1 MRRVGDTTR
10 TADWE
15 QRGIE
20 VVRGLTMDAV
30 QQANSGHPG
39 TPMALAPLAHVLYTR
54 VMRYDAT
61 DPAWHDRDRFVLSI
75 GHASMLLYSMLHL
88 CGFGVSLDDIRAF
101 RQWGSM
107 TPGHPE
113 KGHTPGVEVTTGPL
127 GQGIANAV
135 GLAIA
140 EANLR
145 ERFGADLTDH
155 HVFAIVGDGDLQE
168 GVSHEAASLAGHL
181 GLGRLVVVYDDNHI
195 TIDGGTDLSYS
206 EDAVRRFESYGW
218 HVHEIG
224 EAANDLDALEAGLRV
239 AMEEADRPSLVV
251 LRSHIGYPSPKFT
264 DTSAAHGAPLGAEE
278 IAVVKGMIG
287 LPVDET
293 FTVPDDVLTA
303 YRSAGERGG
312 SARAEWTARRDAART
327 ADAGRVESFEACV
340 AGRGLPGWETALPA
354 WPAGE
359 SVATRNACAKVLEAI
374 VDRVP
379 GLVGGGADLTGNTG
393 TALQGADVIA
403 RGDLGGRQLYF
414 GVREHGRGSVMVG
427 MAEGGLLPFGGTFF
441 VFSDYMRPAVRVAA
455 LSRSKVAF
463 VWSHDSIA
471 VGEDGPTHQPVEQLA
486 ALRAMPGLR
495 IIRPADA
502 NETAAAW
509 RVHLEGDGPTAIVLS
524 RQNLPVLEGTDT
536 LAAAGVAGGAYVL
549 AAEAGAAPDV
559 VLIGTGSE
567 VALCVEARAVLAGAG
582 IDARVVSMPSWDLF
596 AARDAADRST
606 VLPVGVPRLAVEAGT
621 TFGWERWADEAIGI
635 DTFGASAPGG
645 VALERF
651 GFTVDAVVA
660 RATAL
665 VGGR

>member
-1 MRRVGDTTR
+1 VGDTTQ
-10 TADWE
+10 TVEWE

-20 VVRGLTMDAV
+20 VVRGLAMDAV

-54 VMRYDAT
+54 IMRYDAG
-61 DPAWHDRDRFVLSI
+61 DPTWHDRDRFVLSI

-88 CGFGVSLDDIRAF
+88 CGFGVTLDDIRAF
-101 RQWGSM
+101 RQWGSL

-155 HVFAIVGDGDLQE
+155 RVFAIVGDGDLQE

-181 GLGRLVVVYDDNHI
+181 GLGRLVVIYDDNHI
-195 TIDGGTDLSYS
+195 TIDGGTELSYS
-206 EDAVRRFESYGW
+206 DDVPRRFEAYGW

-224 EAANDLDALEAGLRV
+224 EVANDLDALEAGIRV
-239 AMEEADRPSLVV
+239 AMDEIDRPTLVV
-251 LRSHIGYPSPKFT
+251 LRSHIGHPSPKFT
-264 DTSAAHGAPLGAEE
+264 DTAAAHGSPLGADEVR
-278 IAVVKGMIG
+278 VVKGMIG

-293 FTVPDDVLTA
+293 FTVPDDVLAA
-303 YRSAGERGG
+303 YRAAGARG
-312 SARAEWTARRDAART
+312 AAART
-327 ADAGRVESFEACV
+327 EWATRRDTARANDPARVEDLEACIR
-340 AGRGLPGWETALPA
+340 GRGRPGWDEALPS

-359 SVATRNACAKVLEAI
+359 AVATRNACARVLDAI
-374 VDRVP
+374 VGAVP

-393 TALQGADVIA
+393 TALKGAPVVA
-403 RGDLGGRQLYF
+403 RGASGGRQLYF
-414 GVREHGRGSVMVG
+414 GVREHAMGSVMVG

-471 VGEDGPTHQPVEQLA
+471 VGEDGPTHQPVEHLA

-509 RVHLEGDGPTAIVLS
+509 RVHLEGEGPTAIVLS
-524 RQNLPVLEGTDT
+524 RQNLPVLAGTDV
-536 LAAAGVAGGAYVL
+536 LARTGVADGAYVL
-549 AAEAGAAPDV
+549 VAERGAAPDV

-567 VALCVEARAVLAGAG
+567 VSLCVDAHGALATAG

-596 AARDAADRST
+596 AARSEAERAE
-606 VLPVGVPRLAVEAGT
+606 VLPPGVARLAVEAGT
-621 TFGWERWADEAIGI
+621 TFGWDRWSDDTIGI
-635 DTFGASAPGG
+635 DTFGASAPGAI
-645 VALERF
+645 ALERF

-660 RATAL
+660 RATTL

>member
-1 MRRVGDTTR
+1 MGDSTH

-20 VVRGLTMDAV
+20 VVRGLSMDAV

-54 VMRYDAT
+54 IMRYDAS
-61 DPAWHDRDRFVLSI
+61 DPTWPDRDRFVLSI

-101 RQWGSM
+101 RQWGSL

-155 HVFAIVGDGDLQE
+155 RVFAIVGDGDLQE

-181 GLGRLVVVYDDNHI
+181 GLGRLVAVYDDNHI

-224 EAANDLDALEAGLRV
+224 DVANDLDALEAGLRV
-239 AMEEADRPSLVV
+239 AMDETDRPSLVV

-264 DTSAAHGAPLGAEE
+264 DTAAAHGSPLGADE
-278 IAVVKGMIG
+278 IAVVKEIIG

-293 FTVPDDVLTA
+293 FTVPDDVLA
-303 YRSAGERGG
+303 EYRSAGVRGG
-312 SARAEWTARRDAART
+312 AARAEWSARRDAARA
-327 ADAGRVESFEACV
+327 ADPGRVDALDACT
-340 AGRGLPGWETALPA
+340 AGRGRPGWDAALPTWA
-354 WPAGE
+354 AGE

-374 VDRVP
+374 ADGVP

-393 TALQGADVIA
+393 TTLKGSGVVA

-414 GVREHGRGSVMVG
+414 GVREHGMGSVMVG

-471 VGEDGPTHQPVEQLA
+471 VGEDGPTHQPVEHLA

-509 RVHLEGDGPTAIVLS
+509 RVHLEGEGPTAIVLS
-524 RQNLPVLEGTDT
+524 RQNLPVLAGTDA
-536 LAAAGVAGGAYVL
+536 LAPAGVAGGAYVL
-549 AAEAGAAPDV
+549 ESEAGATPDV

-567 VALCVEARAVLAGAG
+567 VALCVEARTALAAAG

-596 AARDAADRST
+596 AARDVADRAN
-606 VLPVGVPRLAVEAGT
+606 VLPIGVPRLAVEAGT
-621 TFGWERWADEAIGI
+621 TFGWERWADDAIGI
-635 DTFGASAPGG
+635 DTFGASAPGA

-651 GFTVDAVVA
+651 GFTVDAVVG

>member
-1 MRRVGDTTR
+1 MGDTTQ
-10 TADWE
+10 TVDWE

-20 VVRGLTMDAV
+20 VVRGLAMDAV

-54 VMRYDAT
+54 IMRYDAA
-61 DPAWHDRDRFVLSI
+61 DPEWHDRDRFVLSI

-181 GLGRLVVVYDDNHI
+181 GLGRLVVVYDDNRI

-206 EDAVRRFESYGW
+206 DDAATRFESYGW

-224 EAANDLDALEAGLRV
+224 DVANDLDALEAGIRR
-239 AMEEADRPSLVV
+239 AMEETDRPTLVV

-264 DTSAAHGAPLGAEE
+264 DTSAAHGSALGADEVR
-278 IAVVKGMIG
+278 VVKELIG

-293 FTVPDDVLTA
+293 FTVPDEVLDRYRTA
-303 YRSAGERGG
+303 GAGGG
-312 SARAEWTARRDAART
+312 AARAAWTGRRDAARRDDP
-327 ADAGRVESFEACV
+327 ARVAALEAS
-340 AGRGLPGWETALPA
+340 ATGRGLPGWTDALPS

-359 SVATRNACAKVLEAI
+359 SVATRNACAKVLDAI
-374 VDRVP
+374 VEVVP

-393 TALQGADVIA
+393 TALKGASVLR
-403 RGDLGGRQLYF
+403 RGALGGRQLFF
-414 GVREHGRGSVMVG
+414 GVREHGMGSVMVG
-427 MAEGGLLPFGGTFF
+427 MAEGGLTPFGGTFF

-471 VGEDGPTHQPVEQLA
+471 VGEDGPTHQPVEHLA

-509 RVHLEGDGPTAIVLS
+509 RVHLEGEGPTAIVLS
-524 RQNLPVLEGTDT
+524 RQNLPVLTGTDT
-536 LAAAGVAGGAYVL
+536 LAADGVAAGAYVL
-549 AAEAGAAPDV
+549 VAESSAEPDV

-567 VALCVEARAVLAGAG
+567 VSLCVEAHAALATAG
-582 IDARVVSMPSWDLF
+582 LDARVVSMPSWDLF
-596 AARDAADRST
+596 AARTAAERAA
-606 VLPVGVPRLAVEAGT
+606 VLPAGVPRLAVEAGT
-621 TFGWERWADEAIGI
+621 TFGWTRWADDTIGL
-635 DTFGASAPGG
+635 DAFGASAPGA

-665 VGGR
+665 AGGR

>member
-1 MRRVGDTTR
+1 VRDTMQ
-10 TADWE
+10 AVDWE

-20 VVRGLTMDAV
+20 VVRGLAMDAV

-54 VMRYDAT
+54 IMRYDAG
-61 DPAWHDRDRFVLSI
+61 DPDWHDRDRFVLSI

-101 RQWGSM
+101 RQWGSL

-195 TIDGGTDLSYS
+195 TIDGGTELSYS
-206 EDAVRRFESYGW
+206 DDAARRFESYGW
-218 HVHEIG
+218 HVHELG
-224 EAANDLDALEAGLRV
+224 EVADDLDALEAGIRLG
-239 AMEEADRPSLVV
+239 MDESDRPTLLV
-251 LRSHIGYPSPKFT
+251 LRSHIGHPSPKFT
-264 DTSAAHGAPLGAEE
+264 DTAAAHGSPLGADE
-278 IAVVKGMIG
+278 IRVVKGIIG

-293 FTVPDDVLTA
+293 FTVPDDVLDA
-303 YRSAGERGG
+303 YRVAGSRG
-312 SARAEWTARRDAART
+312 AAVRAEWTARRDAART
-327 ADAGRVESFEACV
+327 AHPDRFEAFEACV
-340 AGRGLPGWETALPA
+340 SGRAPAGWEAALPS

-359 SVATRNACAKVLEAI
+359 SVATRVACGRVLDAI
-374 VDRVP
+374 LELVP

-393 TALQGADVIA
+393 TALKGAPVIA
-403 RGDLGGRQLYF
+403 RGALGGRQLFF
-414 GVREHGRGSVMVG
+414 GVREHGMGAVMVG

-455 LSRSKVAF
+455 LSGSKVAF

-471 VGEDGPTHQPVEQLA
+471 VGEDGPTHQPVEHLA

-524 RQNLPVLEGTDT
+524 RQNLPVLDGTDT
-536 LAAAGVAGGAYVL
+536 LAASGVAAGAYVL
-549 AAEAGAAPDV
+549 IPERGAAPDV

-567 VALCVEARAVLAGAG
+567 VSLCVGAHAALGAAGV
-582 IDARVVSMPSWDLF
+582 DARVVSMPSWDLF
-596 AARDAADRST
+596 AGRTPQERAA
-606 VLPVGVPRLAVEAGT
+606 VLPDGIPRLSVEAGT
-621 TFGWERWADEAIGI
+621 TFGWERWADAAIGI
-635 DTFGASAPGG
+635 DSFGASAPGA

-651 GFTVDAVVA
+651 GFTVDAVVD

-665 VGGR
+665 LGGR